1 LVNFLSLIKNMAISW
16 ADFEKIDI
24 RVGTVITAED
34 FPEARK
40 DSFKL
45 TIDFGQEGIK
55 RSSAQITHFYSK
67 EELIGLQ
74 VIAVIN
80 FPEKQIANFFS
91 QCLVLGVYTP
101 EKEVVLLS
109 PLQKIHNGAKVG

>member
-1 LVNFLSLIKNMAISW
+1 MAITW
-16 ADFEKIDI
+16 DDFEKVDM
-24 RVGTVITAED
+24 RAGTIISVED
-34 FPEARK
+34 FPKARK
-40 DSFKL
+40 PSYIL
-45 TIDFGQEGIK
+45 TIDFGEAGIRK
-55 RSSAQITHFYSK
+55 SSAQITHFYGK